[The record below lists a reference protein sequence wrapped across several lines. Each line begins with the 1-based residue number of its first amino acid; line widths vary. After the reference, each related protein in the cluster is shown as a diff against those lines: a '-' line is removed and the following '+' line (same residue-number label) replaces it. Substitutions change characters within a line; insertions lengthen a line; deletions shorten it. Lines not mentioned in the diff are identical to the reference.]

1 MKQLKFIHIT
11 KYAGTT
17 IENIGKKNNILWGKF
32 HTEYGWYHEN
42 FSNKNEKLKLKYDWF
57 MVIRNPYERLISE
70 FYCRWGGVGKLNNID
85 HIDKKISICMLKRRY

>member
-1 MKQLKFIHIT
+1 
-11 KYAGTT
+11 
-17 IENIGKKNNILWGKF
+17 
-32 HTEYGWYHEN
+32 
-42 FSNKNEKLKLKYDWF
+42 